1 MKERGREER
10 GGGGKGWMVAIARA
24 RYKLH
29 LNRSRGTRG
38 IRNLNGHRG
47 GGGGGRREKDLA
59 NLVDR
64 EEKQESETKRRKE
77 AKSSILKWRWNR
89 TEYHP
94 PVRQRKSWC
103 LDSRGGGEVV
113 LVEIYDDLRY
123 VLLSRGYID
132 RLSISNS
139 SFRIYCVDDAF
150 RFSLNCTFSR
160 KRFSDIIPFLKN
172 IRQRFDKKHFPKIKL
187 LINRLI
193 EDTVYK
199 YPLLPALEAGKNQE
213 ERERRGKKSTFKP
226 MPRIITA
233 FNPGERREG

>member
-1 MKERGREER
+1 MKQNTTPLSDSE
-10 GGGGKGWMVAIARA
+10 
-24 RYKLH
+24 
-29 LNRSRGTRG
+29 
-38 IRNLNGHRG
+38 NLDASIHG
-47 GGGGGRREKDLA
+47 
-59 NLVDR
+59 V
-64 EEKQESETKRRKE
+64 EEKLSSS
-77 AKSSILKWRWNR
+77 KS
-89 TEYHP
+89 TM
-94 PVRQRKSWC
+94 
-103 LDSRGGGEVV
+103 
-113 LVEIYDDLRY
+113 IYA
-123 VLLSRGYID
+123 LLSRGYID

-139 SFRIYCVDDAF
+139 NFRIYSIDDAF

-199 YPLLPALEAGKNQE
+199 YPLLPALEAGKI
-213 ERERRGKKSTFKP
+213 RRKEKEGGKKSTFKP

>member
-1 MKERGREER
+1 MGE
-10 GGGGKGWMVAIARA
+10 
-24 RYKLH
+24 
-29 LNRSRGTRG
+29 
-38 IRNLNGHRG
+38 
-47 GGGGGRREKDLA
+47 GGGGRRTWRTWWIEKKNKKA
-59 NLVDR
+59 KR
-64 EEKQESETKRRKE
+64 RGGKRRK
-77 AKSSILKWRWNR
+77 ARFWNGDEI
-89 TEYHP
+89 EYHP

-139 SFRIYCVDDAF
+139 TIFEYIDDAF

-193 EDTVYK
+193 EDAVYK
-199 YPLLPALEAGKNQE
+199 YPLLPALEAGKNQKE
-213 ERERRGKKSTFKP
+213 GKRRGKKSTFKP